1 MQFGLKENIINEI
14 NSVFE
19 KSKCV
24 EKVIIYGSRA
34 KGNYKPN
41 SDIDLTLIGKKINL
55 QELNKIDL
63 LLDDLLFPWIFDLS
77 IYHYIHNPALIEH
90 INRKG
95 KVLFS
100 VKNKCVHSK
109 NP

>member
-1 MQFGLKENIINEI
+1 MHFGLKENIINQI

-19 KSKCV
+19 KRKCI

-34 KGNYKPN
+34 KGNYKPG

-63 LLDDLLFPWIFDLS
+63 LLDDLLLPWIFDLS
-77 IYHYIHNPALIEH
+77 IYRYIHNPDLIEH

-95 KVLFS
+95 KIFFS
-100 VKNKCVHSK
+100 KKNKDSFK
-109 NP
+109 N